1 MGSSGCRTLGMAD
14 KDKQRFFMTDPTSP
28 YCHTLRMMRQVCWQ
42 TRQLPVIFI
51 RFKKL
56 ENVKLCIY

>member
-1 MGSSGCRTLGMAD
+1 MAD